1 MYLFTGLIIKKFGGL
16 QEPTMR
22 LFELV
27 DTDFTFKLD
36 ADVEID
42 FDFFNDM
49 DYEEYDH
56 ILFTNNNNDSGNFL
70 VKTNLLKDVNG
81 FNEYILRGYNDHD
94 LLNRIK
100 YKNVNINIHTVF
112 NLK

>member
-1 MYLFTGLIIKKFGGL
+1 MAYKSL
-16 QEPTMR
+16 QCIF
-22 LFELV
+22 FELV

-56 ILFTNNNNDSGNFL
+56 ILFF
-70 VKTNLLKDVNG
+70 
-81 FNEYILRGYNDHD
+81 
-94 LLNRIK
+94 
-100 YKNVNINIHTVF
+100 YKQ
-112 NLK
+112 